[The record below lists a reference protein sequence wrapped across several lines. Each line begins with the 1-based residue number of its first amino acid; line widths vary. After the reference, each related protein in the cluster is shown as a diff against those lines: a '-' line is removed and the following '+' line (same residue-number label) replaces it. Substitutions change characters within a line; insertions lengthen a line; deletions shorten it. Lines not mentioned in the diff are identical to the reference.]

1 MGLNKFLLIGVLSLE
16 NSILPGEL
24 SLPNRYFSA
33 LNSVIF
39 NGHWSRRFRR
49 IIRGKMLLLYLIY
62 PYPLLFTFD
71 NTCNK
76 TRGAQ
81 QKHFLSPRRSN
92 SVCRSPLSTLSIDL
106 FSLRR
111 FCPSTDSFAEVFPLL
126 RICCGGWI
134 LLSSPY
140 YSLCCSL
147 VPPYVKGKFK
157 CFETYSV
164 QRHFLTIKFT
174 RVNCRFS
181 FARVYCVG

>member
-1 MGLNKFLLIGVLSLE
+1 M
-16 NSILPGEL
+16 NSRYPNDR
-24 SLPNRYFSA
+24 NRYFSA

-49 IIRGKMLLLYLIY
+49 IIREKVLLLYSIY

-92 SVCRSPLSTLSIDL
+92 SVCRSPLFTLLCTLSIDL

-111 FCPSTDSFAEVFPLL
+111 FCPKYGFICGGFSPVTDLL
-126 RICCGGWI
+126 RRLNII
-134 LLSSPY
+134 LSSPY

-157 CFETYSV
+157 CFETFRSAA
-164 QRHFLTIKFT
+164 FLDNQIHQ
-174 RVNCRFS
+174 S
-181 FARVYCVG
+181 QL